1 MSPLSTC
8 YLYCDCDAMRGRST
22 DRLIISIRFA
32 FVVSPAALGRTAQSV
47 DIAGD
52 WILALERYG
61 QTDCQRMKITV
72 VDGRVNVDTARRR
85 RVGIGDRPG
94 IAECN
99 AELARLPRR
108 PVPA

>member
-99 AELARLPRR
+99 AELARLPQR